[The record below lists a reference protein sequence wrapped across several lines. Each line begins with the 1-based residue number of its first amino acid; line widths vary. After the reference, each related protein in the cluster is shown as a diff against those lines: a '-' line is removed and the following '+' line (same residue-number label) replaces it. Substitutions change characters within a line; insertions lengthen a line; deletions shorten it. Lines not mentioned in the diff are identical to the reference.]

1 MDAQGPEVR
10 RAGIPLAAATLL
22 AAAGAAAHIGSPEIL
37 YSGAAGPHQVLV
49 RILPPDVVPGIAQ
62 VNVRAESGGVSGVAI
77 QPVYFETGGKGAPR
91 PEALARVSGDERL
104 FSGELW
110 LMEFGSSSVNLTV
123 SGPAGSG
130 SVVVP
135 VPALATARRTMSGSM
150 GAVLAVL
157 GLVLFAGLVGIAQSS
172 NAEAVLAVGAEGDP
186 ARRRR
191 VRWIGLGTAVALVFI
206 LYGSE
211 RWWVSEDRQYVKKL
225 YQPIELRASVDEANG
240 GRTLR
245 LALLDPGW
253 EDRSSTD
260 LIPDHGKLMHTFL
273 VAEPSRAAF
282 AHIHPVRREA
292 EAFDLAV
299 PALPGGRYTV
309 YADIVHENGLAETL
323 TSTIELPA
331 GSAAVGDSDDSW
343 HQGAASGELSQRLA
357 DGSTLAWERETALRA
372 GVLQSLR
379 FSLRAPDGSPGVLEP
394 YMGMNGHA
402 AVLRDDASVF
412 THVHPVGTVSM
423 AAQEAFNR
431 RLGAEAEMDH
441 SAHAAPASTIAF
453 PYAFPRP
460 GRYNVWVQVK
470 RAGQVLTA
478 AYVVEV
484 G

>member
-1 MDAQGPEVR
+1 MR
-10 RAGIPLAAATLL
+10 RAGLPLAATTLL
-22 AAAGAAAHIGSPEIL
+22 VVAGAAAHIGSPEIL
-37 YSGAAGPHQVLV
+37 YTGAAGPHRVLV

-62 VNVRAESGGVSGVAI
+62 VNVRAESEGVTGVAI

-91 PEALARVSGDERL
+91 PEPLARVTGDERL

-110 LMEFGSSSVNLTV
+110 LMEFGSSSVNFTV

-135 VPALATARRTMSGSM
+135 VPALATARRTMSGSL

-157 GLVLFAGLVGIAQSS
+157 GLVLFAGMVGIAQAS
-172 NAEAVLAVGAEGDP
+172 NSEAVLVVGAGSDA

-191 VRWIGLGTAVALVFI
+191 VRWIGLSTAVALVFI
-206 LYGSE
+206 LYASK
-211 RWWVSEDRQYVKKL
+211 RWWASEDRQYVKKL
-225 YQPIELRASVDEANG
+225 YQPIELRASVGEATG

-245 LALLDPGW
+245 LALLDPGVD
-253 EDRSSTD
+253 DRSSGD
-260 LIPDHGKLMHTFL
+260 LIPDHGKLMHAFL

-299 PALPGGRYTV
+299 PALPGGRYAV
-309 YADIVHENGLAETL
+309 FADIVHEDGLAETL
-323 TSTIELPA
+323 TSAVELPA
-331 GSAAVGDSDDSW
+331 PAEAAPAGDPDDSW
-343 HQGAASGELSQRLA
+343 HQGAGSGEASQLLA
-357 DGSTLAWERETALRA
+357 DGSTLSWEREAPLRA

-379 FSLRAPDGSPGVLEP
+379 FSLRAPDGTPGVLEP

-402 AVLRDDASVF
+402 AILRDDASVF

-423 AAQEAFNR
+423 AAQEAFAR

-441 SAHAAPASTIAF
+441 SAHAAPASTLSF

-470 RAGQVLTA
+470 RAGRVLTA
-478 AYVVEV
+478 AFLVDVA
-484 G
+484 